1 MNIITI
7 DREYGAGGHTV
18 GKAVAE
24 KLGVEIYDKDIIRG
38 AVKSS
43 GVSFDEVV
51 HEEEALSRGDSF
63 ISHIVPMSF
72 ELKDVIFDA
81 EREAILNLAEGG
93 PCVMLGR
100 CASAILAEEGIPT
113 LSVFLHAS
121 KRTRVPVVAELEGL
135 TEEADVLKAIKKRDE
150 ARRAYYEHYT
160 DREWGDFRNYDLM
173 LDTGALGYDF
183 CIDAIVTAAKA
194 Q

>member
-1 MNIITI
+1 MKIITI

-18 GKAVAE
+18 GKAVAD
-24 KLGVEIYDKDIIRG
+24 KLGIEIYDRDIIRG

-43 GVSFDEVV
+43 GVSFDEVE

-81 EREAILNLAEGG
+81 EREAILGLAEGG

-100 CASAILAEEGIPT
+100 CASAILADEGIET

-121 KRTRVPVVAELEGL
+121 KRLRVPVVAELEG
-135 TEEADVLKAIKKRDE
+135 TENEADVLKAIKKRDD

-160 DREWGDFRNYDLM
+160 DREWGDYRNYDLM
-173 LDTGALGYDF
+173 LDVGTLGYDQ
-183 CIDAIVTAAKA
+183 CIDIIVAAA
-194 Q
+194 SAE